1 MICYLNELIRL
12 VQNAFIKE
20 RHIGDNMR
28 LFFDVIDL
36 TAVNKIPGST
46 FAAAIF
52 EVFDSL
58 NWDFM
63 YQVVLKYCFRS
74 TIVQ

>member
-28 LFFDVIDL
+28 FFFDVIDL
-36 TAVNKIPGST
+36 TAVNNIPGST
-46 FAAAIF
+46 FLSAIF

-58 NWDFM
+58 NWDF
-63 YQVVLKYCFRS
+63 LF
-74 TIVQ
+74 